1 MSERWHD
8 FLESE
13 GLSTG
18 PDGHT
23 RTDGENV
30 DAFQKLSGDTLCD
43 LNYMAMVEAQG
54 EDAAEFL
61 QNQLTNDIESMDDGH
76 SRLAGYC
83 NPKGRLVCIFRIWRA
98 GDGFMLQLPADL
110 QEASIERLRKYVL
123 RSRVRFAANPDSV
136 AFGLC
141 GKTIAKGL
149 EAITGGLPARDGE
162 MVRGDR
168 LTVIRL
174 PGDGRPRYEVAGPE
188 DACMAAWKKLAR
200 HAEVVGS
207 WTWARMDILAGIPDI
222 AVDTTEQFI
231 PQMVNLDM
239 LEGVN
244 FRKGCYPGQEIVA
257 RMHYL
262 GNLKQRMGRFRVDT
276 DSRPAPGDRVHA
288 QGANSPVG
296 TIVSAQPG
304 AGAGWDVLA
313 VVRLE
318 HLDGQ
323 TLYLN
328 GDNGARLFRQELAY
342 EKGVGGQG
350 SEVGG

>member
-1 MSERWHD
+1 MSEHWHD

-23 RTDGENV
+23 HTESENV

-43 LNYMAMVEAQG
+43 LNYMTMVEVQG
-54 EDAAEFL
+54 EDAGEFL
-61 QNQLTNDIESMDDGH
+61 QNQLTNDIEGMDN
-76 SRLAGYC
+76 SRSQLSGYC
-83 NPKGRLVCIFRIWRA
+83 NPKGRLVCIFRVWRSD
-98 GDGFMLQLPADL
+98 DGFVLQLPADL
-110 QEASIERLRKYVL
+110 QEAAIDRLRKYVL
-123 RSRVRFAANPDSV
+123 RSRVRFATNPDNA

-141 GKTIAKGL
+141 GKAIAKGL
-149 EAITGGLPARDGE
+149 ETIMGELPGRDGE
-162 MVRGDR
+162 IVRGES

-174 PGDGRPRYEVAGPE
+174 PGDGRPRYQVAGPE

-207 WTWARMDILAGIPDI
+207 WSWARMDILAGIPDI
-222 AVDTTEQFI
+222 TAQTCEAFV
-231 PQMVNLDM
+231 PQMVNLDL
-239 LEGVN
+239 LEGVS

-276 DSRPAPGDRVHA
+276 DSPPAPGDRLHA
-288 QGANSPVG
+288 QGAGSPVG

-304 AGAGWDVLA
+304 AGSGWDLLA
-313 VVRLE
+313 VVRIE

-328 GDNGARLFRQELAY
+328 GDNGARLFRQALPYDNE
-342 EKGVGGQG
+342 GVG
-350 SEVGG
+350 S